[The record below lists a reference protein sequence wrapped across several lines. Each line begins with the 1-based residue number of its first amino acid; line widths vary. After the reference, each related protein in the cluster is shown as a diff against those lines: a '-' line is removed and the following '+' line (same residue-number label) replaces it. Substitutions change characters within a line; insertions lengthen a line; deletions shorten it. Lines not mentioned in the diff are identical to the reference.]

1 VNKVLVFV
9 VGPPESGKSRLAAD
23 LIQYLKNR
31 LDVETQYVFTSNND
45 RALKP
50 LKDVAED
57 FGVES

>member
-31 LDVETQYVFTSNND
+31 LDVETQYVFTSND